1 MAYTVTADSL
11 FNTHSG
17 RIEEVINKNIGVI
30 LPSMDP
36 AWRDTIVSS
45 QGVGPASALGRD
57 MLVTKVF
64 MGSMAGI
71 VEMSN
76 KAVTNDFTLFGD
88 TDTALSAKLH
98 TQNLTQTFPDAT
110 TGTNAT
116 PYRMQVPMR
125 AIHTNLLMTMG
136 ELQAEA
142 TPAFIGSVIAPKMEG
157 FARNIAQTV
166 CNTWYTTE
174 NDNYVLGTV
183 SDITTSGYGD
193 VSSAHAC
200 TDALK
205 FKINEK
211 TYHRF
216 AVGMKVDIIDEGD
229 AQDDLLVAAS
239 GGEAIGTGAYVLVV
253 DEVEGFVVIGHSVAS
268 TSSGD
273 LAASI
278 AAGAVGTGDRI
289 VLHGYR
295 NTTAGSSAGADS
307 AIAGV
312 NSWLKSTGDLLG
324 NDAISGQSID
334 VDIHTEHKSYTKA
347 SVGALTEHKLRQYLR
362 GFHRAKDRYGMYI
375 DCLIASDGVW
385 LNYESQKIGQYML
398 DRTSR
403 PSSLNS
409 EGSAEGF
416 TFAMD
421 GRSYKGYTSNY
432 VEDGAVYGI
441 RKGGN
446 NWKRYVPPS
455 PAGTQKF
462 DKAESFLPFEFVAPA
477 LGYGGIKA
485 PISTTDGS
493 DGGRTRV
500 TEGVQLPGMLRMQ
513 LIPDQPA
520 GLKLTG
526 CSTDQIFGD

>member
-17 RIEEVINKNIGVI
+17 RIEEVINKNIGTI

-45 QGVGPASALGRD
+45 QGVGPASELGRD
-57 MLVTKVF
+57 MLLTKVF
-64 MGSMAGI
+64 MGSMAG
-71 VEMSN
+71 VVQMSN
-76 KAVTNDFTLFGD
+76 KANTNDFTLFGD
-88 TDTALSAKLH
+88 ADAALSAKSHL
-98 TQNLTQTFPDAT
+98 QSLSQTFPDAAA
-110 TGTNAT
+110 GTNAT
-116 PYRMQVPMR
+116 PYRLQVPMR
-125 AIHTNLLMTMG
+125 AIHTNLMMTMG

-183 SDITTSGYGD
+183 ATKSN
-193 VSSAHAC
+193 VSSDHSA
-200 TDALK
+200 TDAVKVTL
-205 FKINEK
+205 NEK

-216 AVGMKVDIIDEGD
+216 AVGMRVDIIDESD
-229 AQDDLLVAAS
+229 AQDDVLSAA
-239 GGEAIGTGAYVLVV
+239 TGVYVLAV
-253 DEVEGFVVIGHSVAS
+253 DEVKGELVLGQNVGSA
-268 TSSGD
+268 GD
-273 LAASI
+273 LNTNM
-278 AAGAVGTGDRI
+278 AAGAVGTADRI
-289 VLHGYR
+289 CLPGFR
-295 NTTAGSSAGADS
+295 NTTAGQAIGNDS

-312 NSWLKSTGDLLG
+312 NSWLKSTGNLLG
-324 NDAISGQSID
+324 NDAISGNSID
-334 VDIHTEHKSYTKA
+334 VDVHAEHKSYVKG

-385 LNYESQKIGQYML
+385 LDYESQKIGQYMV
-398 DRTSR
+398 DRTGK
-403 PSSLNS
+403 PSSMNS
-409 EGSAEGF
+409 QGSADGF
-416 TFAMD
+416 TFMMD
-421 GRSYKGYTSNY
+421 GRTYQGYTSNY

-455 PAGTQKF
+455 PAGTQK
-462 DKAESFLPFEFVAPA
+462 ASEVESFLPFEFVAPA
-477 LGYGGIKA
+477 LGYSGIKA
-485 PISTTDGS
+485 PISTTDGT

-500 TEGVQLPGMLRMQ
+500 TEGVQMPGMLRMQ
-513 LIPDQPA
+513 LVPDQPC

-526 CSTDQIFGD
+526 CNTDQIFGD

>member
-45 QGVGPASALGRD
+45 QGVGPASAIGRD

-64 MGSMAGI
+64 MGSMAG
-71 VEMSN
+71 VVQMSN
-76 KAVTNDFTLFGD
+76 STNTQDFTLFGD
-88 TDTALSAKLH
+88 EDAALGPKLH
-98 TQNLTQTFPDAT
+98 LQELTQSFPDAL
-110 TGTNAT
+110 TGPNAT

-125 AIHTNLLMTMG
+125 AIHTNLMMTMG

-157 FARNIAQTV
+157 FARNISQTV

-183 SDITTSGYGD
+183 ATTSNVSSSFDATDAVEITT
-193 VSSAHAC
+193 
-200 TDALK
+200 
-205 FKINEK
+205 NEK
-211 TYHRF
+211 SYHRF
-216 AVGMKVDIIDEGD
+216 AVGMRVDIIDESD
-229 AQDDLLVAAS
+229 AQDDLLSAA
-239 GGEAIGTGAYVLVV
+239 TGVYVLAV
-253 DEVEGFVVIGHSVAS
+253 DEVAGTVTLGQNVGSA
-268 TSSGD
+268 GD
-273 LAASI
+273 LNSNVATGAA
-278 AAGAVGTGDRI
+278 GTGDRI
-289 VLHGYR
+289 VLPGYR
-295 NTTAGSSAGADS
+295 NTTAGSSAANDG

-312 NSWLKSTGDLLG
+312 NSWLKASGNLLG
-324 NDAISGQSID
+324 NDAISGNAID
-334 VDIHTEHKSYTKA
+334 VGIHTEHKSYTKS

-385 LNYESQKIGQYML
+385 LNYESQKIGQYMI
-398 DRTSR
+398 DRTGR

-409 EGSAEGF
+409 QGSDEGF

-485 PISTTDGS
+485 PISTTDGT
-493 DGGRTRV
+493 DGGRTQV

-526 CSTDQIFGD
+526 CTTDQIFGA

>member
-88 TDTALSAKLH
+88 TDTALSAKAHL
-98 TQNLTQTFPDAT
+98 QNITQTFPDAT
-110 TGTNAT
+110 KGTNAT

-174 NDNYVLGTV
+174 NEEYQLGTIATIA
-183 SDITTSGYGD
+183 DA
-193 VSSAHAC
+193 SSSHTVTHAV
-200 TDALK
+200 TLTLT
-205 FKINEK
+205 EK
-211 TYHRF
+211 AYHRF
-216 AVGMKVDIIDEGD
+216 AVGQRVEVLDDTDTLTLDTAAPIKV
-229 AQDDLLVAAS
+229 VC
-239 GGEAIGTGAYVLVV
+239 YVLSV
-253 DEVEGFVVIGHSVAS
+253 DEIKGTVVIGTNDDSNLDS
-268 TSSGD
+268 TLGAGD
-273 LAASI
+273 RII
-278 AAGAVGTGDRI
+278 AAGTHKSA
-289 VLHGYR
+289 
-295 NTTAGSSAGADS
+295 TAIGNDG

-312 NSWLKSTGDLLG
+312 NSWLKSTGALLG
-324 NDAISGQSID
+324 RDAISGQSID

-347 SVGALTEHKLRQYLR
+347 TVGALTEHKLRQYLR

-526 CSTDQIFGD
+526 CTTDQIFGD

>member
-17 RIEEVINKNIGVI
+17 RIEEVINKNIGTI

-45 QGVGPASALGRD
+45 QGVGPASELGRD
-57 MLVTKVF
+57 MLLTKVF
-64 MGSMAGI
+64 MGSMAGV

-76 KAVTNDFTLFGD
+76 KALTNDFTLFGD
-88 TDTALSAKLH
+88 TDTKLSEKLH
-98 TQNLTQTFPDAT
+98 LQGLTQTFPDAT
-110 TGTNAT
+110 LGTNAS
-116 PYRMQVPMR
+116 PYRLQVPMR
-125 AIHTNLLMTMG
+125 AIHTNLMMTMG

-157 FARNIAQTV
+157 FARNIAQSV

-174 NDNYVLGTV
+174 NNKYQLGTISSIADATSTHDMTNSV
-183 SDITTSGYGD
+183 KLEIT
-193 VSSAHAC
+193 
-200 TDALK
+200 
-205 FKINEK
+205 EK

-216 AVGMKVDIIDEGD
+216 AVGQRVEFLDSDDQTLDVSSVKV
-229 AQDDLLVAAS
+229 S
-239 GGEAIGTGAYVLVV
+239 AYVLAV
-253 DEVEGFVVIGHSVAS
+253 DEVKGTVDIGTNDAS
-268 TSSGD
+268 NLDTTLAVGD
-273 LAASI
+273 LI
-278 AAGAVGTGDRI
+278 CM
-289 VLHGYR
+289 HGMHKAE
-295 NTTAGSSAGADS
+295 TAFTNDG

-312 NSWLKSTGDLLG
+312 NSWLKSTGSLLG
-324 NDAISGQSID
+324 RDAISAAAIN
-334 VDIHTEHKSYTKA
+334 VDEHPEHKSYTKS

-385 LNYESQKIGQYML
+385 LDYESQKIGQYMV
-398 DRTSR
+398 DRTGR
-403 PSSLNS
+403 PTSMNS
-409 EGSAEGF
+409 QGSEEGF
-416 TFAMD
+416 TFMMD

-455 PAGTQKF
+455 PAGTQK
-462 DKAESFLPFEFVAPA
+462 ASEVESFLPFEFVAPA
-477 LGYGGIKA
+477 LGYSGIKA
-485 PISTTDGS
+485 PITKSVS
-493 DGGRTRV
+493 NFSQV

-513 LIPDQPA
+513 LVPDQPC

-526 CSTDQIFGD
+526 CNTDQIFGE

>member
-17 RIEEVINKNIGVI
+17 RIEEVINKNIGTI

-45 QGVGPASALGRD
+45 QGVGPASELGRD
-57 MLVTKVF
+57 MLITKVF
-64 MGSMAGI
+64 MGSMAG
-71 VEMSN
+71 VVQMSN
-76 KAVTNDFTLFGD
+76 KADTGDFTLFGD
-88 TDTALSAKLH
+88 TTTGLGSKMHL
-98 TQNLTQTFPDAT
+98 QNLTQTFPDAAD
-110 TGTNAT
+110 GPNAT
-116 PYRMQVPMR
+116 PYRLQVPMR
-125 AIHTNLLMTMG
+125 AIHTNLMMTMG

-174 NDNYVLGTV
+174 NDNYVLGTIG
-183 SDITTSGYGD
+183 SKAQTGTANGHPTNS
-193 VSSAHAC
+193 
-200 TDALK
+200 LK
-205 FKINEK
+205 VTLNEK

-216 AVGMKVDIIDEGD
+216 AVGMRVDIQDESENTD
-229 AQDDLLVAAS
+229 QPDDLLAAGIGLYVVA
-239 GGEAIGTGAYVLVV
+239 V
-253 DEVEGFVVIGHSVAS
+253 DEVKGEIV
-268 TSSGD
+268 
-273 LAASI
+273 LAASTGSANDLDGVI

-289 VLHGYR
+289 LLPGFR
-295 NTTAGSSAGADS
+295 KSGNTVKGDEG

-312 NSWLKSTGDLLG
+312 NSWLKSSGSLLG
-324 NDAISGQSID
+324 NDAISGNAID
-334 VDIHTEHKSYTKA
+334 VGAHPEHKSYTKA

-385 LNYESQKIGQYML
+385 LDYESQKIGQYMV
-398 DRTSR
+398 DRTGK
-403 PSSLNS
+403 PSSMNS
-409 EGSAEGF
+409 QGSAEGF
-416 TFAMD
+416 TFMMD
-421 GRSYKGYTSNY
+421 GRSYQGYTSNY
-432 VEDGAVYGI
+432 VEGGAVYGI

-455 PAGTQKF
+455 PAGTQK
-462 DKAESFLPFEFVAPA
+462 ASEVESFLPFEFVAPA
-477 LGYGGIKA
+477 LGYSGIKA
-485 PISTTDGS
+485 PISTSSGAT
-493 DGGRTRV
+493 TQV

-513 LIPDQPA
+513 LVPDQPA

-526 CSTDQIFGD
+526 CNTDTIFGD